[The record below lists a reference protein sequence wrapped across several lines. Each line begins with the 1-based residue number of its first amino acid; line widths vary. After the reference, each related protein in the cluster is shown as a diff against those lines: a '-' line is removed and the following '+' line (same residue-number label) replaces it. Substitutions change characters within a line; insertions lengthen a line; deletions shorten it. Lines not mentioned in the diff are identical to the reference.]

1 MREKPPG
8 PRRPSRTRPGCAG
21 GAGRRSL
28 TAASARASLIR
39 GRNCGDRR
47 GAPRPRRNGAC
58 VGCGSWILNYHHA
71 AAPPGCRIHAAGT
84 RTGSFAIPGFELADP
99 GKVPRTGS
107 AATRGSEGARN
118 ARPAPSRRHP
128 YPGAVTDL
136 SPAAPLS
143 ARFIPSP
150 PPSRTTVPSTGVEA
164 YSRTPPRS
172 LPPPPLRP
180 PPLRACL
187 DGGTSPGSGG
197 GRGCPGGNS
206 AARGDPAIARARP
219 RRDAGC
225 QGDGGPPK
233 PTAGQRQAYTMPTPS
248 LHQTNGES
256 RAKAGRKPLPA
267 GCPGGR
273 DRHEK
278 RRHSPP
284 SRPVPTRRQRSG
296 PRFGARSPVGRKRWN
311 PRFLASQIARA
322 DRRSPA
328 PALRRAAPGAMS

>member
-1 MREKPPG
+1 MNFISPPHGSGSCLVCCIGLRRWCPGLEVSTSCPNSEPRHHPHPAVESMREKPSG

-99 GKVPRTGS
+99 GKVARTGS

-164 YSRTPPRS
+164 YSRTPAPVVAATPATSTPAPGLPRWWDIARVRGRS
-172 LPPPPLRP
+172 RLSR
-180 PPLRACL
+180 RQF
-187 DGGTSPGSGG
+187 GG
-197 GRGCPGGNS
+197 
-206 AARGDPAIARARP
+206 ARGPGHRP
-219 RRDAGC
+219 REAPKGC
-225 QGDGGPPK
+225 GMPGRRGPAK
-233 PTAGQRQAYTMPTPS
+233 TNGRPTAGLHHAYTKPTP
-248 LHQTNGES
+248 
-256 RAKAGRKPLPA
+256 
-267 GCPGGR
+267 
-273 DRHEK
+273 D
-278 RRHSPP
+278 
-284 SRPVPTRRQRSG
+284 QR
-296 PRFGARSPVGRKRWN
+296 
-311 PRFLASQIARA
+311 
-322 DRRSPA
+322 
-328 PALRRAAPGAMS
+328 